1 MLVVFHAPPLVA
13 LIANSLNSNFL
24 CESGG
29 KLESHTS
36 EHGRQ
41 VKSMSFATTLGENAS
56 GVLFGEYDVRIG
68 AVTTLRC
75 DVMRGPVRRTAS
87 TAIDGA
93 NCCPTPWAT
102 KNQEEVIEDLAG
114 LAFILVTKAAPS
126 LFYGVPRPS

>member
-1 MLVVFHAPPLVA
+1 M
-13 LIANSLNSNFL
+13 
-24 CESGG
+24 
-29 KLESHTS
+29 
-36 EHGRQ
+36 
-41 VKSMSFATTLGENAS
+41 MSFATTLGENAS

-75 DVMRGPVRRTAS
+75 DAMRGPVRRTAS

-93 NCCPTPWAT
+93 NRCPTPWAT

-114 LAFILVTKAAPS
+114 LAFILVTKASKPCRVLYNPFSIAAPS